1 MDQVIQDLLANL
13 SQSLPTALAAIGI
26 LIGGWLVAWIVAAIV
41 RAILRRARI
50 DERLY
55 GALGDGPPMRMTA
68 WIGTAVFW
76 LIMLFV
82 LVAFLQTLNLSVA
95 AAPINTLLDQILTF
109 LPVVLGAAVLLLAA
123 WIIASAVRFVIT
135 RVLSATKLEERLTT
149 QADLEAGRTPL
160 GTTLGNVAY
169 WLVFVLFL
177 PAVLGALDLQ
187 GLLGPVE
194 GMVNQILGVLPNL
207 LGAALILVIG
217 WLAARIVRQI
227 VVNLLEGTGVDR
239 FGDTVGVTSALGGV
253 KLSSVIGTIVY
264 VLVLIPI
271 VTAALNALAIEAVTA
286 PISQMLTVVFTAL
299 PAIFGAFV
307 LLGIAYAIARVVGNF
322 VSNALTGV
330 GFNKVLSWVG
340 LGPEM
345 KGDGQT
351 PSQVVGYLST
361 VAIMILAVI
370 QAAEMIGFTMLAGLA
385 TQFLGIA
392 GQVLVALVIF
402 GVALYLASLA
412 DRVIRSTSGS
422 QARVLAPAARIAI
435 VVFGGSLALRQLGIA
450 EDIVNLA
457 FGIVLGAIAGGRGA
471 GLRAGQSRHRRPRS
485 RALAGVDAP
494 PLVPALWYVFAWAG
508 RNRPAHVC
516 FPGRAG

>member
-1 MDQVIQDLLANL
+1 LFVIWKKEESVDQGVIQDLLTSL
-13 SQSLPTALAAIGI
+13 GQSLPTALAAIGI
-26 LIGGWLVAWIVAAIV
+26 LIGGWLVAWIASAVV
-41 RAILRRARI
+41 RAILRRARL

-82 LVAFLQTLNLSVA
+82 LVAFLQTLNLSA
-95 AAPINTLLDQILTF
+95 AAQPINTLLDQILAF
-109 LPVVLGAAVLLLAA
+109 LPVILGAVLLLVVA
-123 WIIASAVRFVIT
+123 WIVASAVRFIIT
-135 RVLSATKLEERLTT
+135 RVLGALKLEERLSS
-149 QADLEAGRTPL
+149 QAEIETAGRTSL
-160 GTTLGNVAY
+160 AATLGNVAY

-177 PAVLGALDLQ
+177 PAVLGALNLQ

-207 LGAALILVIG
+207 LGAVLILLIG

-227 VVNLLEGTGVDR
+227 VVNLLAGTGVDD
-239 FGDTVGVTSALGGV
+239 FGDTIGVTSGLGGV
-253 KLSSVIGTIVY
+253 RLSSVIGTIVY
-264 VLVLIPI
+264 ILVLIPVI
-271 VTAALNALAIEAVTA
+271 TAALNALAIEAVTA
-286 PISQMLTVVFTAL
+286 PVSQMLTVVFTAL

-307 LLGIAYAIARVVGNF
+307 LLGIAYAVARVVGNF
-322 VSNALTGV
+322 VTTALTGI
-330 GFNKVLSWVG
+330 GFNKVLSWIG

-345 KGDGQT
+345 SGDDGNT
-351 PSQVVGYLST
+351 PSQVVGYLAT

-370 QAAEMIGFTMLAGLA
+370 QAAEMLGFTMLAGLA

-412 DRVIRSTSGS
+412 DRIIRSTSGP
-422 QARVLAPAARIAI
+422 QARILAPAARVAI

-457 FGIVLGAIAGGRGA
+457 FGLVLGAIAVA
-471 GLRAGQSRHRRPRS
+471 A
-485 RALAGVDAP
+485 ALAFG
-494 PLVPALWYVFAWAG
+494 LGSREIAG
-508 RNRPAHVC
+508 REVERWLESM
-516 FPGRAG
+516 RKR